1 MARWLDGDRREVR
14 LRVRELL
21 SSGPFQI
28 VHGLSTRDYRERVLT
43 WCRLLADDGL
53 GRLAMPADVG
63 GADDPAAFVAAFE
76 TLAFFD
82 LSLMVKFGVQFGLFG
97 GSIQQLGTTGH
108 HQGHLAAIGALDLPG
123 CFAMTETGHGSNVAH
138 LETTAVFDP
147 VAGEFEIDTP
157 CPGARK
163 DYIGN
168 AAAHGRLATVF
179 AQLETLGERYG
190 VHAFL
195 VPIRDGAGQPVDGV
209 EIEDCGEKLGL
220 NGVDNGR
227 ISFHGVR
234 VPRENLLDRF
244 GSVDATG
251 VYSSPIDSETKR
263 FFTML
268 GTLVGGRVAI
278 GSAAVSASKVAL
290 AIAIRYADGRRQFG
304 PSGEPQRKILDYAV
318 HQRRLLPR
326 LARTYA
332 LYFALHDLQRRY
344 ADPDED
350 RRPIETSAAGLKAL
364 ASWHAT
370 DVIQECREA
379 CGGHGYLAINR
390 FAALKADSDVFTT
403 FEGDN
408 TILLQLVA
416 KDLLTGFRRQ
426 FGDFGGI
433 AKLLAD
439 RARVAVAERNP
450 VITRKSGEEH
460 LRDPEFHRA
469 IFETHEQGLLLSL
482 ARRVKAR
489 VEDGMGGFEALMAC
503 QNHVLS
509 AARAHVE
516 REILAAMLEAESN
529 APSSSLAE
537 MAERMRSLYALSTIE
552 RERGWYLEQGYLD
565 APKTKAIRSLVT
577 ALCAE
582 CRPHAASLVDAFE
595 IPPNCLAPIA
605 LA

>member
-1 MARWLDGDRREVR
+1 
-14 LRVRELL
+14 
-21 SSGPFQI
+21 
-28 VHGLSTRDYRERVLT
+28 
-43 WCRLLADDGL
+43 
-53 GRLAMPADVG
+53 
-63 GADDPAAFVAAFE
+63 
-76 TLAFFD
+76 
-82 LSLMVKFGVQFGLFG
+82 VKFGVQFGLFG
-97 GSIQQLGTTGH
+97 GSIQQLGTAGH
-108 HQGHLAAIGALDLPG
+108 HRSYLAAIGALELPG
-123 CFAMTETGHGSNVAH
+123 CFAMTETGHGSNVAE

-147 VAGEFEIDTP
+147 ATGEFEIDTP
-157 CPGARK
+157 CPEAQK

-179 AQLETLGERYG
+179 AQLETLGERRG

-195 VPIRDGAGQPVDGV
+195 VPIRDDAGQMVEGV

-227 ISFHGVR
+227 ISFHRVR

-244 GSVDATG
+244 GSVDAAG
-251 VYSSPIDSETKR
+251 VYSSPIESETKR

-290 AIAIRYADGRRQFG
+290 AIAIRYAQRRRQFG
-304 PSGEPQRKILDYAV
+304 LSGEPQRKILDYPA

-326 LARTYA
+326 LAKTYA
-332 LYFALHDLQRRY
+332 LDFALHDLQRRY

-350 RRPIETSAAGLKAL
+350 RRPIETAAAGLKAL

-370 DVIQECREA
+370 EVIQECREA
-379 CGGHGYLAINR
+379 CGGQGYLAINR
-390 FAALKADSDVFTT
+390 FAALKADIDVFTT

-416 KDLLTGFRRQ
+416 KDLLTGFRLE

-433 AKLLAD
+433 AKLLAG

-450 VITRKSGEEH
+450 VITRRSGEDH

-469 IFETHEQGLLLSL
+469 IFDAHKQGLVLSL
-482 ARRVKAR
+482 ARRVEAR
-489 VEDGMGGFEALMAC
+489 VADGMDGFEALMAC
-503 QNHVLS
+503 QNHVLI

-537 MAERMRSLYALSTIE
+537 MAEPLRSLYALSTIE

-565 APKTKAIRSLVT
+565 PPKSKAIRSLVT
-577 ALCAE
+577 GLCAE
-582 CRPHAASLVDAFE
+582 LRPHAVSLVDAFE
-595 IPPNCLAPIA
+595 IPPNCLAAIA
-605 LA
+605 LS